1 MIDVI
6 YILIIVI
13 LCLGIVTLLLRISD
27 YRGAGAS
34 YSTAIEG
41 LANDYDSIVLVNLS
55 NNTSKNIRVTLDVDP
70 DVAGCVATNYFDAI
84 NIFIG
89 KLVSEESREYVS
101 SMFDKSN
108 IVERLNEERFFSFV
122 YTIDSEDGTSHYYE
136 TKIMRYG
143 NWPRSKKVVVA
154 GRCIDQRMIEEEA
167 VRVRLEDSVSAR
179 TAELKEK
186 NDRLNRINDDIISFL
201 GDIVEAR
208 DVESGEHVRRVRG
221 FTYILCKQLM
231 EDYPEYGLNNVD
243 VELITSAS
251 ALHDL
256 GKIMIP
262 DAILLKPARLTPE
275 EFEIMK
281 THSEKGVEILKH
293 APKDWSEEYL
303 KTSMDIVRYH
313 HEKYDG
319 KGYPNGLKGEDIPI
333 SAQIVSIVDCYDAL
347 INKRCYKDAYSFDD
361 AFNMIVNGE
370 CGAFSD
376 KIISCFK
383 KCKDS
388 FEHHAL
394 DKESEYGAYDNG
406 NTAAGSLE
414 GVKILL
420 AEDDDLTREICAD
433 ALTAGGAI
441 VTEAGSGE
449 ELLEIFKN
457 APKGA
462 FDLVMTDIFMQGI
475 DGFET
480 TRRLRNSRT
489 PGCDTI
495 PVIAISASRDDMDVQ
510 RAEMVGMSAYLY
522 KPVTVSQ
529 VSKAYVNSMKSSN
542 MELQKKLTKT
552 SRVANRDP
560 LTGVRS
566 MAAYTDK
573 IDELKAYT
581 QTEMR
586 GFALVECDINGLK
599 HVNDTFGHDIGD
611 VYIVNCCRAICNV
624 FKHSPVYR
632 IGGDEFVV
640 VLQGLDFDR
649 REHLLEDL
657 RNTVNEGLAK
667 PDVIHGKISLA
678 AGIADYDPDKDK
690 TVGDVLKRADIS
702 MYNNKK
708 MMHMTLKDA

>member
-1 MIDVI
+1 MEKI
-6 YILIIVI
+6 ILILVI
-13 LCLGIVTLLLRISD
+13 LFLCLGVVALLLYISN
-27 YRGAGAS
+27 YRGMGAQYNS
-34 YSTAIEG
+34 AIEG
-41 LANDYDSIVLVNLS
+41 LASDYDSIVMVDVNH
-55 NNTSKNIRVTLDVDP
+55 NRSKNIRVVVDIDP
-70 DVAGCVATNYFDAI
+70 DISKRVANDYFGAI
-84 NIFIG
+84 DFFCKNV
-89 KLVSEESREYVS
+89 VSEEHREYVS
-101 SMFDKSN
+101 TMFDKQY
-108 IVERLNEERFFSFV
+108 IIDRLNEENFFSFAYLV
-122 YTIDSEDGTSHYYE
+122 RMENGGYHHYE
-136 TKIMRYG
+136 TKILRYG
-143 NWPRSKKVVVA
+143 KWVPTGRRIIVA
-154 GRCIDQRMIEEEA
+154 GKCIDQRVVEEESLRA
-167 VRVRLEDSVSAR
+167 RLEDSVSAR

-186 NDRLNRINDDIISFL
+186 NERLNRINDDIITFL

-221 FTYILCKQLM
+221 FTYILAKQM
-231 EDYPEYGLNNVD
+231 MADYPEYGLTAD
-243 VELITSAS
+243 DIDLITSAS

-262 DAILLKPARLTPE
+262 DSILLKPARLSSE

-319 KGYPNGLKGEDIPI
+319 SGYPAGLRGDDIPV

-347 INKRCYKDAYSFDD
+347 INRRCYKEAYSFDK
-361 AFNMIVNGE
+361 AYEMIVNGE
-370 CGAFSD
+370 CGVFSD
-376 KIISCFK
+376 KILDCFK

-388 FEHHAL
+388 FERHAL
-394 DKESEYGAYDNG
+394 DKSSDYGVYDNG
-406 NTAAGSLE
+406 NSSVRSLE

-420 AEDDDLTREICAD
+420 TDDDDLTRDICAE
-433 ALTAGGAI
+433 ALTAGGAV
-441 VTEAGSGE
+441 VTEAASGE
-449 ELLEIFKN
+449 EMLEIFKSS
-457 APKGA
+457 PKGA
-462 FDLVMTDIFMQGI
+462 FDVVLMDLFMRGA

-480 TRRLRNSRT
+480 TRRLRTSRL
-489 PGCDTI
+489 PDCDTI
-495 PVIAISASRDDMDVQ
+495 PVIAVSASREELDVQ
-510 RAEMVGMSAYLY
+510 KAETVGMNAYLF
-522 KPVTVSQ
+522 KPITVSQ
-529 VSKAYVNSMKSSN
+529 VSKAYINSMRSSN

-581 QTEMR
+581 ETQMR
-586 GFALVECDINGLK
+586 GFALVECDVNGLK
-599 HVNDTFGHDIGD
+599 HVNDTYGHDVGD
-611 VYIVNCCRAICNV
+611 IYIVNACRTICNV

-649 REHLLEDL
+649 RESLLEEL
-657 RNTVNEGLAK
+657 RDAVNTGLSK
-667 PDVIHGKISLA
+667 PDVAHGRVSLA

-708 MMHMTLKDA
+708 MMHMTLKD